1 MRGTPFLFKG
11 FTGGLNTIASPY
23 ELEPNETRECLNVV
37 STERG
42 AIKKRYGSTLF
53 TAAPPNVELD
63 SLHPVAFP
71 AFNDLLATG
80 GGKIYAINV
89 LGESEEIGKGFTA
102 GARWSIVQAP
112 KSTAVASEGP
122 IYLSN
127 GVDKPQQWN
136 GAGEVKEWKG
146 VSSSPKLTDG
156 VIAEKGFTLK
166 SASAGF
172 ISSDVGLIVK
182 FETEVKSG
190 GKVIGE
196 ATIESVI
203 SATEVKLAIPEVG
216 WDASKAAVHFT
227 LERSFYATEPHVPNG
242 QFQIFAGNRIWMT
255 GIKSDP
261 SAVWFSELVSIGEGG
276 SQADPSQWP
285 TTNVVRFDSSDGY
298 PITGIGTVGP
308 YILIFKENKTWA
320 IHNLN
325 TGENRKISDDT
336 GCIAQRSILETDNGT
351 YFLTSDSGVY
361 ITNGSGVK
369 EVSYNVRPTIM
380 AINPKQR
387 QNAAAA
393 YFANH
398 YYLSY
403 ASGSSETNNRTLDLD
418 TVLKSWWLHDLT
430 GNEWVVWEASVPGP
444 AMLYTIPPG
453 TKKGVVKAFVEG
465 VYQDVGT
472 NYKGN
477 GTLGAF
483 WLGPWDPFAYYVFR
497 HRIEAP
503 FIKKRVRQI
512 FFNGEGQIIPLVY
525 KNFSSGSREEP
536 ATVGNDLQTKPEL
549 PTNFNAASENW
560 AEGGG
565 SWATEVPGT
574 EVIWGG
580 ETSVGAARIYAPGVA
595 SVWSIGFGNNSA
607 EPFVVNAYMLSAT
620 FRKS

>member
-1 MRGTPFLFKG
+1 M
-11 FTGGLNTIASPY
+11 GLQI
-23 ELEPNETRECLNVV
+23 
-37 STERG
+37 
-42 AIKKRYGSTLF
+42 
-53 TAAPPNVELD
+53 
-63 SLHPVAFP
+63 
-71 AFNDLLATG
+71 
-80 GGKIYAINV
+80 
-89 LGESEEIGKGFTA
+89 
-102 GARWSIVQAP
+102 
-112 KSTAVASEGP
+112 
-122 IYLSN
+122 
-127 GVDKPQQWN
+127 
-136 GAGEVKEWKG
+136 
-146 VSSSPKLTDG
+146 
-156 VIAEKGFTLK
+156 
-166 SASAGF
+166 
-172 ISSDVGLIVK
+172 K
-182 FETEVKSG
+182 FETVVKSESREI
-190 GKVIGE
+190 KE
-196 ATIESVI
+196 ALITAVI
-203 SATEVKLAIPEVG
+203 SSEEVQLAIPETG
-216 WDASKAAVHFT
+216 WDATVTAVHFT
-227 LERSFYATEPHVPNG
+227 IERAYYSKEPHVPNG
-242 QFQIFAGNRIWMT
+242 KFMIFAGNRIWMT
-255 GIKSDP
+255 GIEADP

-276 SQADPSQWP
+276 SQGDPSQWP
-285 TTNVVRFDSSDGY
+285 TTNVVRFDASDGQ
-298 PITGIGTVGP
+298 PISGIGTVGP

-325 TGENRKISDDT
+325 TGENRKISDNT
-336 GCIAQRSILETDNGT
+336 GCVAHRSILETDNGT

-361 ITNGSGVK
+361 ITNGSSVK
-369 EVSYNVRPTIM
+369 EVSYNVRPTIL
-380 AINPKQR
+380 AINPAQR
-387 QNAAAA
+387 QNAAAG

-403 ASGSSETNNRTLDLD
+403 ASGTSSTSNRTLDLD
-418 TVLKSWWLHDLT
+418 TVLKSWWLHDFT
-430 GNEWVVWEASVPGP
+430 ANQWTSWEPTAGATSLF
-444 AMLYTIPPG
+444 AIPPG

-465 VYQDVGT
+465 VYQDSGV
-472 NYKGN
+472 NYTGN

-549 PTNFNAASENW
+549 PTNFNAS
-560 AEGGG
+560 AESWGEGAG